1 MKNCICYFVIWCLA
15 LLPLGAGAQAIKNG
29 AKETLELANKVQ
41 QQILQCS
48 HKADLIDQQIVDR
61 EIIFLRFNNE
71 NMNRLLQSKAVL
83 NDGQVKVLNTFR
95 LAVNRCRSLSSQF
108 PLPSMVE
115 IYKKYYQ
122 QIDQIYDELL
132 EKKITIGEANQKK
145 MKLLEETFIK
155 WHAIEESTR
164 KSNATQ

>member
-1 MKNCICYFVIWCLA
+1 MKNRICYFVIWCFTM
-15 LLPLGAGAQAIKNG
+15 LPLGAGAQAIKNG

-71 NMNRLLQSKAVL
+71 NMNRLLQSKAIL
-83 NDGQVKVLNTFR
+83 NDGQIKVLNTFR
-95 LAVNRCRSLSSQF
+95 LAINRCRSLSSQF

-115 IYKKYYQ
+115 IYQKYYQ
-122 QIDQIYDELL
+122 QVDQIYDDLL

>member
-1 MKNCICYFVIWCLA
+1 MKSRICYFVIWCFA
-15 LLPLGAGAQAIKNG
+15 LLPLGAGAQAIKNR

-95 LAVNRCRSLSSQF
+95 LAINRCRSLSSQF

-115 IYKKYYQ
+115 IYQKYYQ
-122 QIDQIYDELL
+122 QVDQIYDDLL

-145 MKLLEETFIK
+145 MKLLEEAFIK
-155 WHAIEESTR
+155 WHAIEDSTR

>member
-1 MKNCICYFVIWCLA
+1 M
-15 LLPLGAGAQAIKNG
+15 LPLGAGAQAIKNG

-48 HKADLIDQQIVDR
+48 QKADLIDQQIIDR

-95 LAVNRCRSLSSQF
+95 STVNRCRSLSSQF

-115 IYKKYYQ
+115 IYQKYYQ
-122 QIDQIYDELL
+122 QVDQIYDDLL

-155 WHAIEESTR
+155 WHAIEDSTR

>member
-1 MKNCICYFVIWCLA
+1 M
-15 LLPLGAGAQAIKNG
+15 LPLGAGAQAIKNG

-48 HKADLIDQQIVDR
+48 QKADLIDQQIIDR

-83 NDGQVKVLNTFR
+83 NDSQVKVLNTFR
-95 LAVNRCRSLSSQF
+95 SVVNRCRSLSSQF
-108 PLPSMVE
+108 PLLSMVE
-115 IYKKYYQ
+115 IYQKYYQ
-122 QIDQIYDELL
+122 QVDQIYDDLL

-145 MKLLEETFIK
+145 MKLLEEAFIK
-155 WHAIEESTR
+155 WHAIEDSTR

>member
-1 MKNCICYFVIWCLA
+1 M
-15 LLPLGAGAQAIKNG
+15 LPLGAGAQAIKNG

-48 HKADLIDQQIVDR
+48 QKADLIDQQIIDR

-71 NMNRLLQSKAVL
+71 NMNRLLQSKAIL

-95 LAVNRCRSLSSQF
+95 SAVNRCRSLLSQF
-108 PLPSMVE
+108 LLLSMVE
-115 IYKKYYQ
+115 IYQKYYQ
-122 QIDQIYDELL
+122 QVDQIYDDLL

-145 MKLLEETFIK
+145 MKLLEEAFIK
-155 WHAIEESTR
+155 WHAIEDSTK

>member
-1 MKNCICYFVIWCLA
+1 MKNRICYFVIWCFTM
-15 LLPLGAGAQAIKNG
+15 LPLGAGAQAIKNG
-29 AKETLELANKVQ
+29 AKETLELVNKVQ

-95 LAVNRCRSLSSQF
+95 LAINRCRSLSSQF

-115 IYKKYYQ
+115 IYQKYYQ
-122 QIDQIYDELL
+122 QVDQIYDDLL

-145 MKLLEETFIK
+145 MKLLEEAFIK
-155 WHAIEESTR
+155 WHAIEDSTR
-164 KSNATQ
+164 KSNASQ

>member
-1 MKNCICYFVIWCLA
+1 MKNRICNFVIWCLA

-83 NDGQVKVLNTFR
+83 NNGQVKVLNTFR

-115 IYKKYYQ
+115 IYQKYYQ
-122 QIDQIYDELL
+122 QVDQIYDDLL

-145 MKLLEETFIK
+145 IKLLEEAFIK

>member
-1 MKNCICYFVIWCLA
+1 MWCVVA
-15 LLPLGAGAQAIKNG
+15 LPLGVEAQTIKNG

-48 HKADLIDQQIVDR
+48 NKADLIDQQIVDR

-95 LAVNRCRSLSSQF
+95 LAVNRCRNLSSQF

-115 IYKKYYQ
+115 IYQKYYQ
-122 QIDQIYDELL
+122 QVDQIYDDLL

>member
-1 MKNCICYFVIWCLA
+1 MKNRICYFVVWCVA
-15 LLPLGAGAQAIKNG
+15 TLPLGVEAQTIKNG

-95 LAVNRCRSLSSQF
+95 SVVNRCRSLSSQF
-108 PLPSMVE
+108 PLLSMVE
-115 IYKKYYQ
+115 IYQKYYQ
-122 QIDQIYDELL
+122 QVDQIYDDLL

-145 MKLLEETFIK
+145 MKLLEEAFIK

>member
-1 MKNCICYFVIWCLA
+1 MKNRICYFVIWCFTM
-15 LLPLGAGAQAIKNG
+15 LPLGAEAQAIKNG
-29 AKETLELANKVQ
+29 AKETLELVNKVQ
-41 QQILQCS
+41 QQILQCT
-48 HKADLIDQQIVDR
+48 HKADFIDQQIVDR

-95 LAVNRCRSLSSQF
+95 LAINRCRSLSSQF

-115 IYKKYYQ
+115 IYQKYYQ
-122 QIDQIYDELL
+122 QVDQIYDDLL

-145 MKLLEETFIK
+145 MKLLEEAFIK
-155 WHAIEESTR
+155 WHAIEDSTR

>member
-1 MKNCICYFVIWCLA
+1 MKNRICYVVIWCLA

-71 NMNRLLQSKAVL
+71 NMNRLLQSKAML

-95 LAVNRCRSLSSQF
+95 SAVNRCRNLSSQF

>member
-1 MKNCICYFVIWCLA
+1 M
-15 LLPLGAGAQAIKNG
+15 LPLGAGAQAIKNG

-71 NMNRLLQSKAVL
+71 NMNRLLQSKAIL
-83 NDGQVKVLNTFR
+83 NDGQIKVLNTFR
-95 LAVNRCRSLSSQF
+95 LAINRCRSLSSQF

-115 IYKKYYQ
+115 IYQKYYQ
-122 QIDQIYDELL
+122 QVDQIYDDLL

-145 MKLLEETFIK
+145 MKLLEETFTK
-155 WHAIEESTR
+155 WHAIENSTR
-164 KSNATQ
+164 ISNATQ

>member
-1 MKNCICYFVIWCLA
+1 MKNRICNFVIWCLA

-115 IYKKYYQ
+115 IYQKYYQ
-122 QIDQIYDELL
+122 QVDQIYDDLL

>member
-1 MKNCICYFVIWCLA
+1 MKNRICNFVIWCLA

-115 IYKKYYQ
+115 IYQKYYQ
-122 QIDQIYDELL
+122 QVDQIYDDLL

-155 WHAIEESTR
+155 WHAIENSTR

>member
-1 MKNCICYFVIWCLA
+1 M
-15 LLPLGAGAQAIKNG
+15 LPLGAGAQAIKNG

-71 NMNRLLQSKAVL
+71 NMNRLLQSKAIL
-83 NDGQVKVLNTFR
+83 NDGQIKVLNTFR
-95 LAVNRCRSLSSQF
+95 LAINRCRSLSSQF
-108 PLPSMVE
+108 PLHSMVE
-115 IYKKYYQ
+115 IYQKYYQ
-122 QIDQIYDELL
+122 QVDQIYDDLL

-155 WHAIEESTR
+155 WHAIENSTR
-164 KSNATQ
+164 ISNATQ

>member
-1 MKNCICYFVIWCLA
+1 MKNRICNFVIWCLA

-48 HKADLIDQQIVDR
+48 NKADLIDQQIVDR

-71 NMNRLLQSKAVL
+71 NMNRLLQSKAIL

-95 LAVNRCRSLSSQF
+95 SAVNRCRSLSSQF
-108 PLPSMVE
+108 PLLSMVE
-115 IYKKYYQ
+115 IYQKYYQ
-122 QIDQIYDELL
+122 QVDQIYDDLL

-145 MKLLEETFIK
+145 MKLLEEAFIK

>member
-1 MKNCICYFVIWCLA
+1 M
-15 LLPLGAGAQAIKNG
+15 LPLGAGAQAIKNG

-41 QQILQCS
+41 QQILHCS

-71 NMNRLLQSKAVL
+71 NMNRLLQSKAIL
-83 NDGQVKVLNTFR
+83 NDGQIKVLNTFR
-95 LAVNRCRSLSSQF
+95 LAINRCRSLSSQF

-115 IYKKYYQ
+115 IYQKYYQ
-122 QIDQIYDELL
+122 QVDQIYDDLL

-155 WHAIEESTR
+155 WHAIENSTR
-164 KSNATQ
+164 ISNATQ

>member
-1 MKNCICYFVIWCLA
+1 MKNRICYFVMWCVVT
-15 LLPLGAGAQAIKNG
+15 LPLAVEAQAIKNG

-41 QQILQCS
+41 QQILKCS
-48 HKADLIDQQIVDR
+48 HKADLIDQQLIDR
-61 EIIFLRFNNE
+61 EVLFLRFNNE
-71 NMNRLLQSKAVL
+71 NINRLLQSKAVL
-83 NDGQVKVLNTFR
+83 NDGQVEVLNTFR
-95 LAVNRCRSLSSQF
+95 SVVNRCRNLSSQF
-108 PLPSMVE
+108 PLVSMSDL
-115 IYKKYYQ
+115 YQKYYQ

-155 WHAIEESTR
+155 WHAIEDSTR

>member
-1 MKNCICYFVIWCLA
+1 MKNRICYFVMWCVVA
-15 LLPLGAGAQAIKNG
+15 LPLGVEAQAIKNG

-48 HKADLIDQQIVDR
+48 QKADLIDQQIIDR

-83 NDGQVKVLNTFR
+83 NDGQVRVLNTFR
-95 LAVNRCRSLSSQF
+95 SAVNRCRSLSSQF

-115 IYKKYYQ
+115 IYQKYYHQ
-122 QIDQIYDELL
+122 VDQIYDELL